1 LSHNLVGK
9 ISAHF
14 KNTPCISYFIKCTP
28 RLTLRPFP
36 ERIGHD
42 RAIHQKQRLR
52 KAHRELEDRPRR
64 RQEEHS
70 PPGKQLPRR
79 IRPLLTTRQ
88 QRHVHGTHQ
97 QNHGQICQTT
107 PLSLSNSSAF
117 LQYFTPRDQVITQRL
132 YRPHNCSPACK
143 DYVRHNLGKLRGHNP
158 LSKPLLCGWARITQK
173 VKGRKEIVY
182 KAPCSRILR
191 NMQEVHRYLRMTK
204 SEMTVDL
211 FDFNHMVRCLAEF
224 NVECIP
230 DPKDLSKGT
239 AALTWGLSFLLSCFK
254 A

>member
-1 LSHNLVGK
+1 MTFIFLSYNFFTSFNYNLVGK

-28 RLTLRPFP
+28 RLTLRPLP

-88 QRHVHGTHQ
+88 QRHVYGTHQ

-107 PLSLSNSSAF
+107 PFPSRTRPRSCSISPRAIRSSRSDSTAP
-117 LQYFTPRDQVITQRL
+117 TTAPRLARTTSGTI
-132 YRPHNCSPACK
+132 
-143 DYVRHNLGKLRGHNP
+143 
-158 LSKPLLCGWARITQK
+158 WA
-173 VKGRKEIVY
+173 
-182 KAPCSRILR
+182 S
-191 NMQEVHRYLRMTK
+191 
-204 SEMTVDL
+204 
-211 FDFNHMVRCLAEF
+211 
-224 NVECIP
+224 
-230 DPKDLSKGT
+230 
-239 AALTWGLSFLLSCFK
+239 
-254 A
+254 